1 MVEAEKEQVTAAAAA
16 VVVKIVQE
24 EGVMNVEF
32 VLVVIGQLLLVT
44 LSV

>member
-1 MVEAEKEQVTAAAAA
+1 MVEAEKEQVTAAA